1 MAITAEKL
9 LKLSQFKAGLQRAK
23 SYTDGEVTKVK
34 DLVGSLPEGTEAT
47 TVVEYVN
54 KKTEGIATDAALS
67 ELQTQVNTNKT
78 DIATLNG
85 TGTGSVKKSVDD
97 ALNEFA
103 TKVSNDDVVNTY
115 KELVD
120 WAAEHGPEAAAM
132 AGNITANEEAIKK
145 KANSATTLEGYGIS
159 DAYTKTAAD
168 AKTKEII
175 GTEITVTVATDAEV
189 TAACNEVFG
198 AA

>member
-1 MAITAEKL
+1 
-9 LKLSQFKAGLQRAK
+9 
-23 SYTDGEVTKVK
+23 
-34 DLVGSLPEGTEAT
+34 
-47 TVVEYVN
+47 
-54 KKTEGIATDAALS
+54 
-67 ELQTQVNTNKT
+67 
-78 DIATLNG
+78 
-85 TGTGSVKKSVDD
+85 
-97 ALNEFA
+97 
-103 TKVSNDDVVNTY
+103 
-115 KELVD
+115 
-120 WAAEHGPEAAAM
+120 M
-132 AGNITANEEAIKK
+132 AGKITANEEAIKK

>member
-1 MAITAEKL
+1 M
-9 LKLSQFKAGLQRAK
+9 
-23 SYTDGEVTKVK
+23 
-34 DLVGSLPEGTEAT
+34 GSLPEGTEAT

-54 KKTEGIATDAALS
+54 KKTEGIATNAALS

-120 WAAEHGPEAAAM
+120 WAAEHGPEAATM
-132 AGNITANEEAIKK
+132 AGKITANEEAIKT
-145 KANSATTLEGYGIS
+145 KADSATTLEGYGIS

-175 GTEITVTVATDAEV
+175 GTEITVTVATDTEV